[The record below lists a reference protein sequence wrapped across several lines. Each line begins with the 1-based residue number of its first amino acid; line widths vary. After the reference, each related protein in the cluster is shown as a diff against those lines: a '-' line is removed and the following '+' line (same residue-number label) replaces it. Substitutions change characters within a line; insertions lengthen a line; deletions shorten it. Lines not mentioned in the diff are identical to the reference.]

1 MKAHRSSTDMAKVQ
15 IKSEQITPFGGIF
28 SIMEQFDALLSLL
41 NQFKRIVETDNKASI
56 LIRQNN
62 MRTLD
67 YLHLNES
74 AVANVVIGLNQH
86 LADYQIFYQSLR
98 GFHWNIKGN
107 GFFVLHDEFEDIYDD
122 VANKIVIMD

>member
-1 MKAHRSSTDMAKVQ
+1 MAKVQ

-28 SIMEQFDALLSLL
+28 SIMEQFEVLLSLL
-41 NQFKRIVETDNKASI
+41 NQFKRIVKTDNKASI

-86 LADYQIFYQSLR
+86 LADYQIFYQNLR
-98 GFHWNIKGN
+98 GFHWNFKGN
-107 GFFVLHDEFEDIYDD
+107 GFFVLHDKFEDIYDD

>member
-1 MKAHRSSTDMAKVQ
+1 MAKVQ
-15 IKSEQITPFGGIF
+15 IKSEQITPLGGIF

-41 NQFKRIVETDNKASI
+41 NQFKRIVKTDNKASI

-62 MRTLD
+62 MRTLN

-74 AVANVVIGLNQH
+74 AVANVVIGLNQL
-86 LADYQIFYQSLR
+86 LADYQIFYQNLR
-98 GFHWNIKGN
+98 GFHWNIKGH
-107 GFFVLHDEFEDIYDD
+107 GFFVLHDKFEDIYDD